1 MRANYGRVLLD
12 LGDKQQATRELLRA
26 IELDAGNFRAWKALG
41 DCQDKDK
48 AIVAYRRALEPDP
61 SYTAAREAL
70 QKRQSED
77 GD

>member
-1 MRANYGRVLLD
+1 
-12 LGDKQQATRELLRA
+12 LRA

-48 AIVAYRRALEPDP
+48 AIVAYRRALELDP

>member
-26 IELDAGNFRAWKALG
+26 IELDAGNFRAWKILG
-41 DCQDKDK
+41 DCQDKEK
-48 AIVAYRRALEPDP
+48 AIFSYRRALELDP
-61 SYTAAREAL
+61 SYTAARAAL
-70 QKRQSED
+70 QKRQGGD